1 MPDFPPHVL
10 IFNSQNEMKTFEA
23 KLQRLTASEKEW
35 QCGHIILNDG
45 FMWLKDERGITL
57 RKGGTG
63 KEIIESIESCK
74 SLNNCGGK
82 PAKHNIQSDCLFLL
96 YSIT

>member
-1 MPDFPPHVL
+1 M
-10 IFNSQNEMKTFEA
+10 IFNSQKEMKTFEA

-57 RKGGTG
+57 RKGAPG

-82 PAKHNIQSDCLFLL
+82 PPKHTIQSDCLFLL
-96 YSIT
+96 YSNT